1 MRTLV
6 VGAVPFAVAQKMRVT
21 SIALSKGVEEP
32 VEAALILTPSERVA
46 VTYIAEAPVSMEC
59 DAR

>member
-1 MRTLV
+1 
-6 VGAVPFAVAQKMRVT
+6 VPFAVAQKMRVT